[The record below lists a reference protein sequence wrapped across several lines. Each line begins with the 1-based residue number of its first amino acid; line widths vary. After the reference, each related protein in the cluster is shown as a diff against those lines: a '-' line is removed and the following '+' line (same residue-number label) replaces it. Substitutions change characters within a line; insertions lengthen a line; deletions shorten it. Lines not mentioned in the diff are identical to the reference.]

1 VALELLSHG
10 AEDSPVMRGLLVLVG
25 SMLLCAS
32 VAGSATPPR
41 TADRDGGNWLRPEP
55 LLAQV
60 APIVPKSE
68 PAGLLLLGCGFVI
81 VSRQLRRKQ

>member
-1 VALELLSHG
+1 
-10 AEDSPVMRGLLVLVG
+10 MRGMLVLMG

-32 VAGSATPPR
+32 VANGAGPFMVAERARSAH
-41 TADRDGGNWLRPEP
+41 WLPAEP
-55 LLAQV
+55 LLAHV

-81 VSRQLRRKQ
+81 VSRQLRRKP

>member
-1 VALELLSHG
+1 
-10 AEDSPVMRGLLVLVG
+10 MRGLLVLVG

-32 VAGSATPPR
+32 VASSATPPR
-41 TADRDGGNWLRPEP
+41 NTDRDGSGWLAPEP

-81 VSRQLRRKQ
+81 VSRQLRRKR

>member
-1 VALELLSHG
+1 VI
-10 AEDSPVMRGLLVLVG
+10 RGLLVLIG

-32 VAGSATPPR
+32 VASSAT
-41 TADRDGGNWLRPEP
+41 TSGHAERDGGRWLRPEP

-68 PAGLLLLGCGFVI
+68 PVGLMLLGFGFVI
-81 VSRQLRRKQ
+81 VSRQLRRKP